1 MMEALILDKSYETL
15 AILDAF
21 TSFIWTDRYQ
31 GCGDFQIVMPVNLD
45 ILEFLKQDNYLM
57 LPRSDRYMIVENIQ
71 TETDVEEGNKLTVT
85 GRSLESILE
94 RRVISSYTVL
104 TGNFQDGI
112 QRLLNENAINP
123 SNPQRKIPGLIFRAS
138 TDPIITALT
147 IDAQYLGEG
156 LYDTILEL
164 CTEHDIGFRILP
176 HGAGGFVFEL
186 YAGKD
191 RSYDQDVLPP
201 VVFSPS
207 FENLLTSNYLES
219 KKALKTAAIVAGEGE
234 GAARKITEA
243 VDKSGGGSGLDR
255 REMFVNAS
263 GVSSSDGSEEGMPE
277 ATYLAQ
283 LRAKGDE
290 ALAETKVT
298 QAFEGEID
306 ASRQFVY
313 GQDFFIGDIV
323 QIKNEYGMEAKSRV
337 SELVLSQ
344 EEAGEAVYPTF
355 TSMSNE

>member
-1 MMEALILDKSYETL
+1 MEALILDGQYDTL
-15 AILDAF
+15 AVLDTF

-31 GCGDFQIVMPVNLD
+31 GYGDFQVVMPVDLD
-45 ILEFLKQDNYLM
+45 ILEFLKQDNYLS
-57 LPRSDRYMIVENIQ
+57 LPKSDRYMIVENIETQ
-71 TETDVEEGNKLTVT
+71 TDVESGNTLTVT

-94 RRVISSYTVL
+94 RRVIAAYTVL
-104 TGNFQDGI
+104 AGSLQGGI

-123 SNPQRKIPGLIFRAS
+123 SNPNRKIPGLTFRAS
-138 TDPIITALT
+138 ADPAITALT
-147 IDAQYLGEG
+147 VDAQYLGEN
-156 LYDTILEL
+156 LYDTILDL
-164 CTEHDIGFRILP
+164 CKDHDIGFRILP
-176 HGAGGFVFEL
+176 QGPGGFVFEL

-191 RSYDQDVLPP
+191 RSYDQNSLPP

-234 GAARKITEA
+234 GAARKIAEA
-243 VDKSGGGSGLDR
+243 VDNSGGGSGLDR
-255 REMFVNAS
+255 REVFVNA
-263 GVSSSDGSEEGMPE
+263 GDVSSSDGSEEGMPE

-283 LRAKGDE
+283 LRTKGSE
-290 ALAETKVT
+290 ALADTKVA

-306 ASRQFVY
+306 ASLQFVY
-313 GQDFFIGDIV
+313 GKDFFIGDVV

-344 EEAGEAVYPTF
+344 EAEGEAVYPTF
-355 TSMSNE
+355 VSMNKE

>member
-1 MMEALILDKSYETL
+1 MEALILDKNYDTL
-15 AILDAF
+15 AVLDNF
-21 TSFIWTDRYQ
+21 ISFIWTDRYQ
-31 GCGDFQIVMPVNLD
+31 GYGDFQVVMPVDLD

-57 LPRSDRYMIVENIQ
+57 LPNSDRYMIVESIQ

-94 RRVISSYTVL
+94 RRVIAAYTVL
-104 TGNFQDGI
+104 TGSLQDGI
-112 QRLLNENAINP
+112 QQLLNENAISP
-123 SNPQRKIPGLIFRAS
+123 SNSNRKIPGLIFRAS

-176 HGAGGFVFEL
+176 YGTGGFVFEL

-191 RSYDQDVLPP
+191 RSYEQETLPP

-219 KKALKTAAIVAGEGE
+219 KKALKTAAVVAGEGE
-234 GAARKITEA
+234 GAERKIIEA
-243 VDKSGGGSGLDR
+243 TDESGGGSGLDR
-255 REMFVNAS
+255 RETFVDAS
-263 GVSSSDGSEEGMPE
+263 GVSSSDGTEEGIPE

-283 LRAKGDE
+283 LQAKGTE

-298 QAFEGEID
+298 KAFEGEID
-306 ASRQFVY
+306 ASRQFAY
-313 GQDFFIGDIV
+313 GEDFFVGDVV
-323 QIKNEYGMEAKSRV
+323 QIKNEYGMEAKARV
-337 SELVLSQ
+337 AELVLSQ
-344 EEAGEAVYPTF
+344 EEAGEAIYPTF

>member
-1 MMEALILDKSYETL
+1 MEALILDRQYDTL
-15 AILDAF
+15 AVLDTF

-31 GCGDFQIVMPVNLD
+31 GYGDFQVVMPVNLD
-45 ILEFLKQDNYLM
+45 ILEFLKQDNYLS
-57 LPRSDRYMIVENIQ
+57 LPRSDRYMIVENIETQ
-71 TETDVEEGNKLTVT
+71 TDVESGNTLTVT

-94 RRVISSYTVL
+94 RRVIAAYTVL
-104 TGNFQDGI
+104 TGSLQDGI

-123 SNPQRKIPGLIFRAS
+123 SNANRKIPGLTFRAS
-138 TDPIITALT
+138 ADPLITALT
-147 IDAQYLGEG
+147 VDAQYLGEN
-156 LYDTILEL
+156 LYDTILDL
-164 CTEHDIGFRILP
+164 CKDHDIGFRILP
-176 HGAGGFVFEL
+176 QGAGGFVFEL

-191 RSYDQDVLPP
+191 RSYDQNSLPP

-234 GAARKITEA
+234 GAARKIAEA
-243 VDKSGGGSGLDR
+243 VDNSGGGSGLDR
-255 REMFVNAS
+255 REVFVNA
-263 GVSSSDGSEEGMPE
+263 GDVSSSDGSEEGMPE

-283 LRAKGDE
+283 LRTKGSE
-290 ALAETKVT
+290 ALADTKVT

-306 ASRQFVY
+306 ASLQFVY
-313 GQDFFIGDIV
+313 GKDFFIGDIV

-344 EEAGEAVYPTF
+344 EAEGEAVYPTF
-355 TSMSNE
+355 VSMNKE

>member
-1 MMEALILDKSYETL
+1 MEALILDRQYDTL
-15 AILDAF
+15 AVLDTF

-31 GCGDFQIVMPVNLD
+31 GYGDFQVVMPVDLD
-45 ILEFLKQDNYLM
+45 ILEFLKQDNYLS
-57 LPRSDRYMIVENIQ
+57 LSRSDRYMIVENIETQ
-71 TETDVEEGNKLTVT
+71 TDVESGNTLTVT

-94 RRVISSYTVL
+94 RRVISAYTVL
-104 TGNFQDGI
+104 TGSLQDGI

-123 SNPQRKIPGLIFRAS
+123 SNQNRKIPGLTFRAS
-138 TDPIITALT
+138 TDPAITALT
-147 IDAQYLGEG
+147 VDVQYLGEN
-156 LYDTILEL
+156 LYDTILDL
-164 CTEHDIGFRILP
+164 CKDHDIGFRILP
-176 HGAGGFVFEL
+176 QGAGGFVFEL

-191 RSYDQDVLPP
+191 RSYDQNSLPP

-234 GAARKITEA
+234 GAARKIAEA
-243 VDKSGGGSGLDR
+243 VDNSGGGSGLDR
-255 REMFVNAS
+255 REVFVNA
-263 GVSSSDGSEEGMPE
+263 GDVSSSDGSEEGMPE

-283 LRAKGDE
+283 LRTKGSE
-290 ALAETKVT
+290 ALADTKVT

-306 ASRQFVY
+306 ASLQFVY
-313 GQDFFIGDIV
+313 GKDFFIGDVV

-344 EEAGEAVYPTF
+344 EAEGEAVYPTF
-355 TSMSNE
+355 VSMNKE

>member
-1 MMEALILDKSYETL
+1 MEALILDGQYDTL
-15 AILDAF
+15 AVLDTF

-31 GCGDFQIVMPVNLD
+31 GYGDFQVVMPVDLD
-45 ILEFLKQDNYLM
+45 ILEFLKQDNYLS
-57 LPRSDRYMIVENIQ
+57 LPKSDRYMIVENIETQ
-71 TETDVEEGNKLTVT
+71 TDVESGNTLTVT

-94 RRVISSYTVL
+94 RRVIAAYTVL
-104 TGNFQDGI
+104 TGSLQGGI

-123 SNPQRKIPGLIFRAS
+123 SNPNRKIPGLTFRAS
-138 TDPIITALT
+138 ADPAITALT
-147 IDAQYLGEG
+147 VDAQYLGEN
-156 LYDTILEL
+156 LYDTILDL
-164 CTEHDIGFRILP
+164 CKDHDIGFRILTQGP
-176 HGAGGFVFEL
+176 GGFVFEL

-191 RSYDQDVLPP
+191 RSYDQNSLPP

-234 GAARKITEA
+234 GAARKIAEA
-243 VDKSGGGSGLDR
+243 VDNSGGGSGLDR
-255 REMFVNAS
+255 REVFVNA
-263 GVSSSDGSEEGMPE
+263 GDVSSSDGSEEGMPE

-283 LRAKGDE
+283 LRTKGSE
-290 ALAETKVT
+290 ALADTKVT

-306 ASRQFVY
+306 ASLQFVY
-313 GQDFFIGDIV
+313 GKDFFIGDVV

-344 EEAGEAVYPTF
+344 EAEGEAVYPTF
-355 TSMSNE
+355 VSMNKE